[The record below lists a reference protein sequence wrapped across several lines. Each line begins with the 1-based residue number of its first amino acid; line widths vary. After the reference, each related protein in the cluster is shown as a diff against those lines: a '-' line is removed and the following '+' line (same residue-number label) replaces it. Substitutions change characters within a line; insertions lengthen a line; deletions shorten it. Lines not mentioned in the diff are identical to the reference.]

1 MTAAGRADN
10 LAAQPRGLEL
20 RIAIVI
26 ERFVPGT
33 GGVENVAW
41 QVAHGLVRAGDQ
53 VTVVCRESEAGDP
66 PRPAGAAPRSAIEA
80 VDRGSAGACGA
91 ADSEPPGRL
100 RVQRVNAPSTW
111 QPLRVLAFAAAAR
124 RTTRV
129 PDDFDLVH
137 GFSRTPHQ
145 DLYRAGGG
153 SHADYLDR
161 SHRGLGRLIRRL
173 SPRHRV
179 LLEIERRVFADP
191 YQRIQCASRLVAD
204 DLVRRHRVD
213 PARLFLLPN
222 GVDLERF
229 GGAAACSAGQAL
241 RAREGGGK
249 DEPDTSGPIWLLP
262 GSGWRRK
269 GLDRS
274 LQALARVADPGTR
287 LWVAGRDDPGP
298 WRRQAARL
306 GLSDRVRF
314 LGPRDDLEVLY
325 HAVDGMLLPTRYD
338 AFANVTFEAAAA
350 GLPIVTSRANGAAEW
365 LGQDVVLV
373 DDTGEGEEAGGLTR
387 ALDGLAERDA
397 RHALGARAAACVAA
411 YDWST
416 HVAALREEYRRIIA
430 RRRSRERG

>member
-1 MTAAGRADN
+1 MTAAGRGDN
-10 LAAQPRGLEL
+10 LGAQPRGLEL

-41 QVAHGLVRAGDQ
+41 QVTHGLVRAGDD
-53 VTVVCRESEAGDP
+53 VTVVCRESEAGSL
-66 PRPAGAAPRSAIEA
+66 PRSARAAHRSATDATETEAAEGAGAAGVR
-80 VDRGSAGACGA
+80 
-91 ADSEPPGRL
+91 PPGSL
-100 RVQRVNAPSTW
+100 RVRRVHAPSAW

-124 RTTRV
+124 RATR
-129 PDDFDLVH
+129 PSDGFDVVH

-161 SHRGLGRLIRRL
+161 SHRGLGRMIRQL

-191 YQRIQCASRLVAD
+191 HQRIQCASRLVAD
-204 DLVRRHRVD
+204 ALVRRHRLD

-229 GGAAACSAGQAL
+229 GGAASRRAGQAL
-241 RAREGGGK
+241 RAHEDKGEHETG
-249 DEPDTSGPIWLLP
+249 GPIWLLP

-269 GLDRS
+269 GLDR
-274 LQALARVADPGTR
+274 ALEAVARVADPGTR

-298 WRRQAARL
+298 WQRRTARL

-350 GLPIVTSRANGAAEW
+350 GLPIVTTRANGAAEW
-365 LGQDVVLV
+365 LGQGVVLV
-373 DDTGEGEEAGGLTR
+373 DDTEKAEEAGSLVR
-387 ALDGLAERDA
+387 ALDGLAEGGA
-397 RHALGARAAACVAA
+397 RHALGSRAAACVAA
-411 YDWST
+411 HDWPS
-416 HVAALREEYRRIIA
+416 HIAALREEYRRLIG
-430 RRRSRERG
+430 RRSGGERS